1 MNRTSAR
8 RLALHRVTVAPAVA
22 ALAVLTLLVA
32 RPATPAT
39 PQASPA
45 ADVTVAGGADVS
57 IGSTTATPGTV
68 QIEPG
73 QSVRWTNASGT
84 VRFVSSDGGE
94 LESGVI
100 PDGGGYAVAFPRR
113 GTYRYTVRPGG
124 FTGIVEVGDR
134 AIDGPADAT
143 VTDHLV
149 DVPFP
154 LLDPADLSIHPTFA
168 WKASRTRALVG
179 FADGTTVQQ
188 ANDALSGAGVVVIG
202 VLADE
207 GELLVAAPDSPDFS
221 ALDGALAKLRAEP
234 VVAYARDGRRG
245 HPGRSAPGRD
255 RRRRRDDLE
264 ARLGR
269 AGHRGRRRRRRQLG
283 PRDGPGTAGVEPAAG
298 GRRLRLRGA
307 PRAVRQRLRHRDRRA
322 AGRGHR
328 PRAVLRPRRHRLRRE
343 PAEHDQDRLL
353 RGA

>member
-234 VVAYARDGRRG
+234 VVAYAAMDVVDTPDAVPPGEIDAADATTWKLGWDVPATAAGVGDGG
-245 HPGRSAPGRD
+245 NW
-255 RRRRRDDLE
+255 DLE
-264 ARLGR
+264 TARAPQAWNLRR
-269 AGHRGRRRRRRQLG
+269 A
-283 PRDGPGTAGVEPAAG
+283 AADSG
-298 GRRLRLRGA
+298 SA
-307 PRAVRQRLRHRDRRA
+307 APPRAVRQRLRHRDRRA